1 MNATPDNFIRYKR
14 IRKYKYQ
21 LMADYQV
28 DTGLIREG
36 GQTARVTG
44 DYVTLAADGLMR
56 IKQGYAWDGPSGP
69 TFDTKNF
76 MRGSLVH
83 DAFYQ
88 LIREKALGSGQRAFA
103 DRLLRDH
110 CREDGMSALRAFYV
124 WKAVA
129 WFGGS
134 AAKPEAPAK
143 IEIAPDGR

>member
-1 MNATPDNFIRYKR
+1 MNASADNKIRYKR

-21 LMADYQV
+21 LMADYQLA
-28 DTGLIREG
+28 TGLNRANAEP
-36 GQTARVTG
+36 ARVPG
-44 DYVTLAADGLMR
+44 DYVVLAPDGLMT

-88 LIREKALGSGQRAFA
+88 LIREKELSAGDRAFA

-129 WFGGS
+129 WFGKSS
-134 AAKPEAPAK
+134 ATPEPPPPVR
-143 IEIAPDGR
+143 IAP

>member
-1 MNATPDNFIRYKR
+1 MNERADNQIRYKR

-21 LMADYQV
+21 LMADYEV
-28 DTGLIREG
+28 DTGLKRAGAE
-36 GQTARVTG
+36 TARVPG
-44 DYVTLAADGLMR
+44 DYVTLTVDGLMR

-88 LIREKALGSGQRAFA
+88 LIRERQLSESDRAFS

-110 CREDGMSALRAFYV
+110 CREDGMSAIRAFYV

-129 WFGGS
+129 WFGKS
-134 AAKPEAPAK
+134 SAKPEPPAP
-143 IEIAPDGR
+143 IEFAP